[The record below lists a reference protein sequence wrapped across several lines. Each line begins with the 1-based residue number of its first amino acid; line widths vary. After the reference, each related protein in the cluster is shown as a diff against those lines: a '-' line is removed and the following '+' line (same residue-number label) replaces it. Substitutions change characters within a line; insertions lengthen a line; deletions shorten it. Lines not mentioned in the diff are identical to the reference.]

1 MCLGRQRTPD
11 PTPMAQ
17 PAPTMARIN
26 PTKQSELPTKKDLV
40 DPDDI
45 QGVEYGT
52 TRKKQTPAAGK
63 KPGTSALRIP
73 LSNTAQGAGSGGVN
87 V

>member
-1 MCLGRQRTPD
+1 MCIRSRNYE
-11 PTPMAQ
+11 PTPLPQ
-17 PAPTMARIN
+17 PPPTMARIN
-26 PTKQSELPTKKDLV
+26 PTKESELPTSKDVV
-40 DPDDI
+40 DKDDV

-52 TRKKQTPAAGK
+52 NKKKETLAAGR

-73 LSNTAQGAGSGGVN
+73 LSNTAQGAGTGGVN